1 MSSTELFFE
10 NQTVKIDAGELVSY
24 QVHQHEFIHQKGS
37 PGWRNSDTEMFPII
51 GPTAGANFKVRTP
64 NGEVIQDQ
72 HGLLRE
78 LANELIKVTDT
89 KAVYKKS
96 YTANT
101 KIKNSKYPGKST
113 EALLSWPY
121 DFEFIKQFELTESG
135 LQIRF
140 TISGQEGM
148 PFMFGYHPAFNL
160 ATANPLIKTSEK
172 EISLAEVLAV
182 GSRAL
187 QVANCDEI
195 VLKDKYS
202 LKIKTKSFQNFMLWT
217 EVANMICIEPITF
230 YPYAVQ
236 EGNLEQGFRFLSS
249 NPEVFEVFLSAE
261 VEVNIPK

>member
-1 MSSTELFFE
+1 MSSTKLFLK
-10 NQTVKIDAGELVSY
+10 NQTVKIDAGELLSY

-51 GPTAGANFKVRTP
+51 GPMAGANFRVRTER
-64 NGEVIQDQ
+64 GEAIQDQ

-78 LANELIKVTDT
+78 LVYDLIKVTDT
-89 KAVYKKS
+89 KADYKIS

-101 KIKNSKYPGKST
+101 KIVNSKYPSKST

-121 DFEFIKQFELTESG
+121 DFEFKKQFELTKNG

-140 TISGQEGM
+140 SISGEEGM
-148 PFMFGYHPAFNL
+148 PFMLGYHPAFNL
-160 ATANPLIKTSEK
+160 VNANPLIKTSEK
-172 EISLAEVLAV
+172 EISLTEVLAV
-182 GSRAL
+182 GSRAF
-187 QVANCDEI
+187 QVNKCNEI

-202 LKIKTKSFQNFMLWT
+202 LKIKTKGFQNFMIWT

-236 EGNLEQGFRFLSS
+236 EGNLEQGFRFLST
-249 NPEVFEVFLSAE
+249 NPEVFEVLLSAA
-261 VEVNIPK
+261 VEVNKPK